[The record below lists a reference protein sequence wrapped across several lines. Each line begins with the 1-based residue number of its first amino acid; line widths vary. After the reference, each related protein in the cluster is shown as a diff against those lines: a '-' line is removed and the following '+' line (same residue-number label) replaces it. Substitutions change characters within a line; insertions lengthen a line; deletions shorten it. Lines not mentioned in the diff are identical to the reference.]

1 VEMLFGSSESSCP
14 GKSDGVLDFILKS
27 AEKAETT
34 LVLEIYT
41 ASGTQL

>member
-1 VEMLFGSSESSCP
+1 MLFGSLESSCP
-14 GKSDGVLDFILKS
+14 GESDGVFDLMLTS

-41 ASGTQL
+41 SSGM